1 MRVPAH
7 LLHGSAAPTPRRTGL
22 LHHLDA
28 VSQNAIATAPTATPA
43 PPTRARHSAPVKKL
57 LVAVMLLATVGT
69 LAGGTLATFNAQT
82 ANPSNTF
89 STGTLVLANTLN
101 AGTVCYSAGASSGT
115 ISNNNVNGSCDS
127 AAFASTA
134 KPGDSATAKVI
145 LKNSGDLA
153 AATLK
158 LYTAA
163 CTNANNTETWHGA
176 GNPCSA
182 LYFYVE
188 EDDSTWTA
196 KSCLYGTASGSSCIF
211 QDPGSSTIS
220 NFQASHS
227 SSATALVIPNG
238 LAAGASRYFKIG
250 LMLPSA
256 ADNSYQ
262 GRQATFDL
270 TWYLNQT

>member
-7 LLHGSAAPTPRRTGL
+7 LLHGSAAPAPRRTGL
-22 LHHLDA
+22 LLHLEAAQHTAA
-28 VSQNAIATAPTATPA
+28 VTATPA
-43 PPTRARHSAPVKKL
+43 PPSRPGARHSAPVKKL
-57 LVAVMLLATVGT
+57 LVAVMLMATVGT

-82 ANPSNTF
+82 ANPSNAF

-101 AGTVCYSAGASSGT
+101 SGSVCYSAGASSGT

-145 LKNSGDLA
+145 LQNSGDLA

-158 LYTAA
+158 LYMAA
-163 CTNANNTETWHGA
+163 CTNANNTETWHGT
-176 GNPCSA
+176 GNPCSS
-182 LYFYVE
+182 LYLYVE
-188 EDDSTWTA
+188 EDDATWTA
-196 KSCLYGTASGSSCIF
+196 KSCLYGTASGSSCVF

-220 NFQASHS
+220 NFQTSHS
-227 SSATALVIPNG
+227 SSASALVIPNG